1 MYTYYD
7 KVWYAYFYVTKLF
20 VTKRFFSIKAYQK
33 KNDFFNIYF
42 KKYNKIIIP
51 RVVITFC
58 VELSKKENMYTLL
71 EGIGERERER
81 ESIFAKVVKD
91 IDIYVHL
98 LLLKE
103 EYIFVIFNYCDDV
116 LHRVNV

>member
-1 MYTYYD
+1 MI
-7 KVWYAYFYVTKLF
+7 KFGMLYFYVTKLF

-71 EGIGERERER
+71 EGIGERE
-81 ESIFAKVVKD
+81 SVFAKVVKD

-103 EYIFVIFNYCDDV
+103 
-116 LHRVNV
+116 